1 MFSGIIESL
10 AVVLEI
16 ERDGTN
22 IHFTFESEYAHEL
35 KVDQSIAHNGVCLT
49 VVSINGNT
57 YKVTAI
63 EETLK
68 LTNLGDLRTGD
79 KVNFERCIRM
89 NDRLDGHIVQ
99 GHVDGVASV
108 IEIQDKDGSWEY
120 QFQLDEHF
128 TNIHDHSPE
137 KLIIQKGS
145 ITINGTSLTVT
156 GVNNRQFGV
165 AIIPYTYEHTNFHTL
180 KVGEKVNIEL
190 DVLGKYVAR
199 LTD

>member
-68 LTNLGDLRTGD
+68 LTSLGDLRTGD

-99 GHVDGVASV
+99 GMLMAWH
-108 IEIQDKDGSWEY
+108 
-120 QFQLDEHF
+120 QLLKF
-128 TNIHDHSPE
+128 RIRMAVGNINFNWMSI
-137 KLIIQKGS
+137 LQISMII
-145 ITINGTSLTVT
+145 
-156 GVNNRQFGV
+156 
-165 AIIPYTYEHTNFHTL
+165 HL
-180 KVGEKVNIEL
+180 KN
-190 DVLGKYVAR
+190 
-199 LTD
+199 